1 MKQSK
6 IIKKIRPINRIKNN
20 FNKSRSAQNIF
31 SNPHNHQISIIRET
45 KENSKNNNNNNFLHS
60 TINIQNNQN
69 TGKIKLHPLKKS
81 SSTLQINENYISQIE
96 PSKICYNK
104 LSLRRINFQFDEYG
118 EYPNDDF
125 QPSIYFFKFLAN
137 KPDYEKENSE
147 KGKICTSKLKLYV
160 PDTIILNDLDTNY
173 WIYTDME
180 GYVNRIEEIDNE
192 VIEKFKS
199 IEKDENEL
207 IAVSK
212 MPIMK
217 DGRIDENELNLLN
230 MEKLEKCLFS
240 KAGNQ
245 MAIQRF
251 IKCRGPKCFIC
262 RSVWR
267 KEKPPYV
274 YILTNKANYHDEI
287 LNQKLKYIINSKE
300 ENSYCAFYSSSGK
313 HLEETNMY
321 MNNIVKFIESHS
333 DIIFEE
339 LAGDFMKDEAGIW
352 WFINLKA
359 MKIFNIKKFN
369 NEDPSNRMQPNL
381 NFFINQRFINNFMKK
396 DFGRKF
402 DYQGKIKCKLC
413 GIDYSKK
420 NLKYELTTKMIM
432 ETGKMLKHVEFEKIR
447 FNIDDRPDLKHI
459 FYSMIYLPFRVCE
472 DCYLLYETLNDIKD
486 SEIETANFFRIPV
499 DRINFCF
506 HYYKKQIEQK
516 DKVTLN
522 KNELDKIKKIYDE
535 IDSMNINDEN
545 INNKN
550 KFSDNNNN
558 VNKNLNNN
566 ENNIISDDNNDSDSK
581 NLSNDEINE
590 NDENNNN
597 NNNILSGSLSKNK
610 SRNNL
615 GSGLLTIKSSR
626 TLSNILIDKDS
637 NFNPNNIQNKNQNKN
652 NNNNQNNNEET
663 PLILNEK
670 SKENKKP
677 NLYRILIMFND
688 IIWSDKIT
696 IPSEELYIVFTFLG
710 KSYKFPIKV
719 EWHNR
724 ELDYTIINF
733 WKIFHIICTEPEGFI
748 NFADKNRYMEV
759 KLGFFEKTEK
769 ETQKKE
775 IQELLKKNI
784 VIEDEDICS
793 QKENF
798 TPYASVELS
807 TQGLKYGTNY
817 RNNLN
822 GLLFKK
828 TQPYYVGKLRCLIR
842 INKVR
847 EINDISKY
855 VLHNYFNLLIPPM
868 NFVASDEMPDYWIE
882 IVERQKIRKN
892 ILKNIIRCM
901 KKYKIQF
908 IKERDKNK
916 VLQAM
921 ETLVSFY
928 AKKSN

>member
-1 MKQSK
+1 MKISNS
-6 IIKKIRPINRIKNN
+6 IKKIRPINRINNN
-20 FNKSRSAQNIF
+20 FCKSRSTHNIF
-31 SNPHNHQISIIRET
+31 SNNQYNTGISVIKEA
-45 KENSKNNNNNNFLHS
+45 KENSKNNINNFRNS
-60 TINIQNNQN
+60 AINFKNNAN
-69 TGKIKLHPLKKS
+69 NGKIKLHPLKKS
-81 SSTLQINENYISQIE
+81 TSSFLLNENFNSQIE
-96 PSKICYNK
+96 SSKICFNK

-147 KGKICTSKLKLYV
+147 KGKICKSKLKLYV
-160 PDTIILNDLDTNY
+160 PDTIVLNDLDINY
-173 WIYTDME
+173 WIYTDTE
-180 GYVNRIEEIDNE
+180 GYVNRIEEVDSE

-217 DGRIDENELNLLN
+217 DNRIDENQLDLLN
-230 MEKLEKCLFS
+230 MEELEKCLFS
-240 KAGNQ
+240 KSGNQ
-245 MAIQRF
+245 MVIQRF
-251 IKCRGPKCFIC
+251 IKCKGPKAFIC

-267 KEKPPYV
+267 KNKPPYL
-274 YILTNKANYHDEI
+274 YILTNKANYHDDI
-287 LNQKLKYIINSKE
+287 LNQKLKYVINSKE
-300 ENSYCAFYSSSGK
+300 ENSYTAFYSSSGK
-313 HLEETNMY
+313 HLEETNIY

-333 DIIFEE
+333 DIIFDE
-339 LAGDFMKDEAGIW
+339 LVGDFMKDESGIW

-359 MKIFNIKKFN
+359 MKIFNIKKFIT
-369 NEDPSNRMQPNL
+369 DDISNRVQPKL
-381 NFFINQRFINNFMKK
+381 NFFINQRFFDNSIKNDSN
-396 DFGRKF
+396 RKF
-402 DYQGKIKCKLC
+402 DYKGKIKCKLC

-506 HYYKKQIEQK
+506 NYYKKIKEQK
-516 DKVTLN
+516 DKVTLTKKELEKIQN
-522 KNELDKIKKIYDE
+522 IYNEIDNMVKASDE
-535 IDSMNINDEN
+535 IDD
-545 INNKN
+545 NKN
-550 KFSDNNNN
+550 NVFVNNNDN
-558 VNKNLNNN
+558 NKNLNNN
-566 ENNIISDDNNDSDSK
+566 ENNNINDNNIDSES
-581 NLSNDEINE
+581 NNESNDEINDNDD
-590 NDENNNN
+590 NDENNNAY
-597 NNNILSGSLSKNK
+597 SGSVSPNK
-610 SRNNL
+610 SRNNI
-615 GSGLLTIKSSR
+615 GSNKLLTFKSSKN
-626 TLSNILIDKDS
+626 LSKIIIDNKDS
-637 NFNPNNIQNKNQNKN
+637 NFNPKNKQNIYQN
-652 NNNNQNNNEET
+652 NNNLNNNEI
-663 PLILNEK
+663 PINEK
-670 SKENKKP
+670 PKENKKP
-677 NLYRILIMFND
+677 NLYRILVMFND
-688 IIWSDKIT
+688 IIWSEKIE

-710 KSYKFPIKV
+710 KSYKFPIKI
-719 EWHNR
+719 EPYTHK
-724 ELDYTIINF
+724 LDYTIINF

-784 VIEDEDICS
+784 TIEDEDIYT

-798 TPYASVELS
+798 IPYASVELS
-807 TQGLKYGTNY
+807 TLGLKYGTNY

-842 INKVR
+842 INKVK
-847 EINDISKY
+847 EISDTSKY
-855 VLHNYFNLLIPPM
+855 ILHNFYNLLIPPI
-868 NFVASDEMPDYWIE
+868 NFVASNELPDYWIE

-892 ILKNIIRCM
+892 ILKNIINCM
-901 KKYKIQF
+901 KKHKIQF

-916 VLQAM
+916 LLQAL

-928 AKKSN
+928 AKKST